1 MIKLTIGI
9 PTFNGGD
16 CLRETIENIL
26 RQVRGGAG
34 VELLICDNHSEDGT
48 QGLVEEFVQN
58 YPDTITYVRH
68 EKNLGVDRNFWSIIK
83 NARGEFVHLH
93 GDDDFYTPN
102 GIKRVLDK
110 INTYADLDVILLSN
124 NFLNT
129 RNGKILLNKESGVD
143 DVLCK
148 NDGEKFYLHG
158 ELKLLTL
165 SNVVVRRARCL
176 EIADIEKYF
185 GCQWLHVAILT
196 RLIHSTSSAYIFNY
210 KEPIMT
216 VRIGNQKWLENEG
229 AVDFYYKLL
238 MLLSELNNISYGN
251 MVFEHMKTLLL
262 PMVNNGGRINFTKV
276 DMNILYCLKFFK
288 FYYNMPRQYIMFC
301 LRLLLKKHRPFFE
314 GWEYIGN

>member
-1 MIKLTIGI
+1 MTNLTIGI
-9 PTFNGGD
+9 PTFNSCD
-16 CLRETIENIL
+16 CLRESIEKIL
-26 RQVRGGAG
+26 CEISGLDG

-48 QGLVEEFVQN
+48 QSFVEELIKH
-58 YPDTITYVRH
+58 YPSTITYIRH
-68 EKNLGVDRNFWSIIK
+68 EKNLGMDRNFWSIIK
-83 NARGEFVHLH
+83 NARGAFVHLH

-110 INTYADLDVILLSN
+110 INTYVDLDVILLSN

-129 RNGKILLNKESGVD
+129 RNGKILLNNELGVD

-148 NDGEKFYLHG
+148 NDGKKFYLQG

-165 SNVVVRRARCL
+165 SNVVVRRTKCL

-185 GCQWLHVAILT
+185 GCQWLHVAILI
-196 RLIHSTSSAYIFNY
+196 RLIHPSSSAYIFNY

-229 AVDFYYKLL
+229 TVDFYYKLL
-238 MLLSELNNISYGN
+238 LLLSELNNIGYGN
-251 MVFEHMKTLLL
+251 IVFEHMKTLLL
-262 PMVNNGGRINFTKV
+262 PLVNNGGRINFTKV

-288 FYYNMPRQYIMFC
+288 FYYNMPRQYFLFC
-301 LRLLLKKHRPFFE
+301 LRLLFKKHRPFFE
-314 GWEYIGN
+314 GWESIGN